1 MAPFNGHPE
10 GFSASTLELLDQ
22 GLNQIWREMQ
32 IAADAK
38 TKTAPQP
45 AAASTPSADV
55 HDPRARRAPALE
67 PAVAAIAK

>member
-10 GFSASTLELLDQ
+10 GFSASTLALLDQ

-45 AAASTPSADV
+45 AAASTPSADA
-55 HDPRARRAPALE
+55 HDPRVGRVPPLE
-67 PAVAAIAK
+67 PAVAAIVK

>member
-10 GFSASTLELLDQ
+10 GFSASTLALLDQ
-22 GLNQIWREMQ
+22 GLAQIWHEMQ

-45 AAASTPSADV
+45 AAASTLSADV
-55 HDPRARRAPALE
+55 QDPRVGRAPPLE
-67 PAVAAIAK
+67 PAVAAIVK